1 MSHVVLDAGA
11 LIALDRRERQMWRR
25 WEQMLNER
33 RQVATHAGIIA
44 QVWRDPARQAMLARV
59 LRTLRV
65 QVLDEPLARAA
76 GVLLARTSTSDVHDA
91 VLALMCR
98 PGDTLVTGDYDDL
111 ALLLAARGLDD
122 VRVISP

>member
-1 MSHVVLDAGA
+1 
-11 LIALDRRERQMWRR
+11 
-25 WEQMLNER
+25 
-33 RQVATHAGIIA
+33 
-44 QVWRDPARQAMLARV
+44 MLARV